1 MNTDE
6 HRLISEEII
15 GCTNS
20 LELLINFG
28 TTKVQFKRMLNNK

>member
-20 LELLINFG
+20 LGMLINFG
-28 TTKVQFKRMLNNK
+28 TTKVQIKKMLNNN

>member
-6 HRLISEEII
+6 HRLISEEI

-20 LELLINFG
+20 LGLLINFG
-28 TTKVQFKRMLNNK
+28 TTKVQIIRMLNNK